1 MSIDYDALK
10 KRGFLRAKQDGFFTL
25 RTKMSSGNYK
35 GGHLEK
41 ISEIAKKY
49 GKGSSGHRS
58 AVHKI

>member
-41 ISEIAKKY
+41 ISEIAK
-49 GKGSSGHRS
+49 
-58 AVHKI
+58 